1 MTHIDPDQS
10 RPAGHS
16 AGGAEALKS
25 TVQSDI
31 EAAKARV
38 ADVADDV
45 KQSARHAA
53 ATAKDEVIGGADR
66 QKDAGASHIDE
77 FASAVRAAADDLG
90 RNDKSIGAQF
100 LGEAAGGL
108 ESISSSLREKSVGE
122 IVDTVS
128 RFGRSN
134 PTAFLGGALLAG
146 IALGRFAKASGER
159 EAERPSSDRSGGDD
173 HPTNPGSSTADMVRG
188 SDGSAG
194 IDVSGSGAELT
205 GPPPAIETATQS
217 QPPSPAKDVHHGT
230 R

>member
-16 AGGAEALKS
+16 AGDAEALKS

-38 ADVADDV
+38 ANVADEV

-53 ATAKDEVIGGADR
+53 ATTKDETLAGADR

-90 RNDKSIGAQF
+90 RNDQSIGAQF

-159 EAERPSSDRSGGDD
+159 EAERPSDD
-173 HPTNPGSSTADMVRG
+173 GPVGNDHQANPGSSSATMARG
-188 SDGSAG
+188 SDGSVG
-194 IDVSGSGAELT
+194 IDVSGSGAELV
-205 GPPPAIETATQS
+205 GSPPAIETASQTQT
-217 QPPSPAKDVHHGT
+217 PSLAKDAHHGT